1 MKRKK
6 LLLVISVMLILSMT
20 LTVIN
25 LAIGAVNKN
34 PKQYNSP
41 LDYRRTTGKKVGNFK
56 EAPMLAEL
64 VKQGKL
70 PPVEKRLPKNPVV
83 VEVVEE
89 IGQYGGT
96 WRRAWLGPSDAP
108 GPNKIGAY
116 VRLVRFTYD
125 GKKLENDLVD
135 SWKMSEDGT
144 TFTFH
149 IREGIKW
156 SDGTPFTTDDVIFWY
171 KDILLNKD
179 LTPTIPEWLMID
191 GKPPSVEKV
200 DSYTFT
206 VTFSKA
212 YPIFVYRQAYYGG
225 FYAPKHYLSQ
235 FHPNYVS
242 ADKLK
247 TMAKEANFEFW
258 YQLFSVKNNW
268 QQNPDLPVLYPWRVT
283 SFTPT
288 RMTMERN
295 PYFYKIDPEGNQLPY
310 IDRVVHDLVQNKDM
324 VTMKAIAGE
333 IDMQQRHIEW
343 TNYTLFMEN
352 QKKGDYRVIKW
363 IDANAG
369 APVLYINQNVKD
381 EVLRKFFRDRNFRIA
396 LSIAIDRNSINQLIF
411 LGLGKPRQ
419 AAVVSMSPY
428 FDPGWEKAY
437 IEYNPEEANRILDKL
452 GLKRGADGIRLRP
465 DGKPLEVTI
474 EFASG
479 VFGPWE
485 DVLNMVKNYWQAIGI
500 KVGLKPQERALYNT
514 RCNAN
519 EVQIGVWDMRRVCLL
534 LINPDRLLG
543 TAYGDSPWAPLW
555 GRWYLTKGQA
565 GEEPP
570 AEVKK
575 IFELWDRA
583 KSAMT
588 ELERT
593 RLLKEIINIHKKNI
607 WMIGTVGEPP
617 QLTIAKNNFRN
628 VPEGLIWDDALQSPA
643 NGYPEQFFI
652 KQK

>member
-1 MKRKK
+1 MKKVFLS
-6 LLLVISVMLILSMT
+6 LLVLLMVIGLVISGFSFSLGSEV
-20 LTVIN
+20 
-25 LAIGAVNKN
+25 KN
-34 PKQYNSP
+34 PRQYNSP
-41 LDYRRTTGKKVGNFK
+41 LDYRKATGKKIISFK

-116 VRLVRFTYD
+116 VRLVRYTYD

-135 SWKMSEDGT
+135 SWKMSKDGR

-156 SDGTPFTTDDVIFWY
+156 SDGTPFTTEDVIFWY

-179 LTPTIPEWLMID
+179 LTPTLPEWLTME
-191 GKPPSVEKV
+191 GKPPIVEKI

-206 VTFSKA
+206 VTFSKP

-235 FHPNYVS
+235 FHPSYVS

-268 QQNPDLPVLYPWRVT
+268 QQNPDLPVLYSWRVI
-283 SFTPT
+283 SFTPA
-288 RMTMERN
+288 RMIMERN

-343 TNYTLFMEN
+343 ANYTLFMEN
-352 QKKGDYRVIKW
+352 QKKGDYRIIKW

-369 APVLYINQNVKD
+369 SPVLYINQNVKD
-381 EVLRKFFRDRNFRIA
+381 EILRKLFRDRNFRIA
-396 LSIAIDRNSINQLIF
+396 LSIAIDRNAINQLIF

-437 IEYNPEEANRILDKL
+437 AEYNPEEANRILDKL
-452 GLKRGADGIRLRP
+452 GLKKGPDGIRLRP

-485 DVLNMVKNYWQAIGI
+485 DVLNMVKNYWGAIGI
-500 KVGLKPQERALYNT
+500 KVALKPQERALYNT

-555 GRWYLTKGQA
+555 GMWYLTKGQA

-575 IFELWDRA
+575 IFDLWERT
-583 KSAMT
+583 KTAMT

-593 RLLKEIINIHKKNI
+593 RLLREIMNIHKKNI

-617 QLTIAKNNFRN
+617 QLTIVKNNFRN